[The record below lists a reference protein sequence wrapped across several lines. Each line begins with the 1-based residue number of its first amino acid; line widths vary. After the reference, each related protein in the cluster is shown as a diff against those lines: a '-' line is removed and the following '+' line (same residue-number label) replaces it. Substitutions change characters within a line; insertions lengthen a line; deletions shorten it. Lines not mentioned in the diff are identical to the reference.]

1 LDCSTESQE
10 WANRLHF
17 ANINPIS
24 TPVLPPTFPIPPP
37 PQAPAENRSTWDLIT
52 GDIHLIR
59 DATECQQLRDVA
71 AEDAKKDHSSGW
83 EKIPELVQQMILK
96 LSATSDEN
104 LPASPCEM
112 YLWMLKQSK
121 ALGVAMVINIE
132 LSIRGCQVE
141 VPTTMANAIRT
152 GNFRANSLLVAHPF
166 SIFNVPYIDQTWV
179 HKTRQNW
186 TFYNRKGREFQKR
199 W

>member
-1 LDCSTESQE
+1 
-10 WANRLHF
+10 
-17 ANINPIS
+17 
-24 TPVLPPTFPIPPP
+24 VLPPTFPILPP